1 MAIKN
6 QTIQAFYCTE
16 REIIA
21 MAVIFGL
28 PEMDIFQIA
37 SLSKIKNIDCAKLHA
52 KLHAYTKSSN
62 DT

>member
-6 QTIQAFYCTE
+6 QTKQACYCKE
-16 REIIA
+16 MEIIA
-21 MAVIFGL
+21 IAAILVL

-37 SLSKIKNIDCAKLHA
+37 SLSEIKKIDCA
-52 KLHAYTKSSN
+52 KLHAYTKSWN

>member
-6 QTIQAFYCTE
+6 QTIQAFYCKE
-16 REIIA
+16 MDIKA
-21 MAVIFGL
+21 MAVILVL

-37 SLSKIKNIDCAKLHA
+37 FLSEIKNIDRT